1 MFQIIAICAIIFTV
15 YRLLAWIFSINA
27 TRKNKK
33 ERLRRYLI
41 SVQMSASDYKDFMLH
56 TNHSVLAGHAISQ
69 EIKQTRDSLD
79 RYSAPK
85 HGKQG
90 RQSPPRHG
98 GQPMDFND

>member
-15 YRLLAWIFSINA
+15 YRLLAWVFSVNA

-33 ERLRRYLI
+33 ERLSWYLVF
-41 SVQMSASDYKDFMLH
+41 VQMPASDYKIFMRH
-56 TNHSVLAGHAISQ
+56 PNHSVLAGHAISQ
-69 EIKQTRDSLD
+69 EIKPTRDSLD

-90 RQSPPRHG
+90 RQNPPRHG